1 MGSGEAPETATGFL
15 SCAGEDGRLRF
26 GAAALRGRQWRL
38 DTDGIFEEVP
48 EDERAGG
55 LAAPAKEYRWEELRQ
70 VSLRLRPTI
79 SPRLLFT
86 PLRDFEYRLEL
97 HTADDAGH
105 VKGWYM
111 YQHHVLA
118 RTDRRMHARA
128 LPALM
133 QFLIATPDA
142 RPGLGDPAAVSALLD
157 ELGECLGTTVAA
169 AGRRARWPSGTYAS
183 RRELDAAAISV
194 LAERGVVLFAGRP
207 LRGRRLDASP
217 EVIADVEADYAA
229 HCRAAAAPADVVAAA
244 VDAVQGPHPDW
255 PFDVLLPRR

>member
-1 MGSGEAPETATGFL
+1 MGSGEKPDTTTGFL
-15 SCAGEDGRLRF
+15 SCAGADGRLRF
-26 GAAALRGRQWRL
+26 GAAALRGRPWRL
-38 DTDGIFEEVP
+38 DPDGIFEEVSGDDPP
-48 EDERAGG
+48 EGIA
-55 LAAPAKEYRWEELRQ
+55 AAPKSYRWEELRR

-118 RTDRRMHARA
+118 RTDRRMHVRA

-142 RPGLGDPAAVSALLD
+142 RPGLGDAAAVRALLD
-157 ELGECLGTTVAA
+157 ELGECLGTTGAV
-169 AGRRARWPSGTYAS
+169 AGRAARWPSGTYAS

-194 LAERGVVLFAGRP
+194 LAGRGVVLFAGRP

-217 EVIADVEADYAA
+217 DVVADVEADFAA
-229 HCRAAAAPADVVAAA
+229 HCRSAAPPTDVVAAA
-244 VDAVQGPHPDW
+244 IDAVQGPHPDW
-255 PFDVLLPRR
+255 PFDVLVPS